1 MVKSTQNGRKIAMPL
16 KKTAPLLIIVMF
28 TLLFGGFS
36 SRAQGQELVKAA
48 PTDPPNAPPPILR
61 SKPAR
66 VQVEIETKEFRGSLA
81 DGVEYE
87 FWAFGSTVPGPF
99 IRVRQG
105 DTVELSLKNDPNS
118 NFPHSIDLHAV
129 TGPGGG
135 AKVTQTAP
143 GMKTAFS
150 WKAMNPGLYVYHC
163 ATPHVPSHVANGMY
177 GLILVE
183 PEAGLPKVDREF
195 YIVQSEFYTTGGYG
209 EKGLQ
214 YLNLDDARHED
225 PHYVVFN
232 GRVGSL
238 TGERSLKAK
247 VGETIRIFVGNGG
260 PNLISSFHVI
270 GEIFDRVYPE
280 GAVGS
285 APNQNI
291 QTTVIPAGGAAIV
304 EFRLEVPGTYILV
317 DHSIFRAFDKGAIG
331 MLDVTGP
338 DAPAIFK
345 PLDR

>member
-1 MVKSTQNGRKIAMPL
+1 
-16 KKTAPLLIIVMF
+16 MF

-48 PTDPPNAPPPILR
+48 PTDPPNVPPPILR

-105 DTVELSLKNDPNS
+105 DTIELTLKNDPAS
-118 NFPHSIDLHAV
+118 KFPHSIDLHAV

-150 WKAMNPGLYVYHC
+150 WKAMNPGLYIYHC

-177 GLILVE
+177 GL
-183 PEAGLPKVDREF
+183 
-195 YIVQSEFYTTGGYG
+195 
-209 EKGLQ
+209 
-214 YLNLDDARHED
+214 
-225 PHYVVFN
+225 
-232 GRVGSL
+232 
-238 TGERSLKAK
+238 
-247 VGETIRIFVGNGG
+247 
-260 PNLISSFHVI
+260 
-270 GEIFDRVYPE
+270 
-280 GAVGS
+280 
-285 APNQNI
+285 
-291 QTTVIPAGGAAIV
+291 
-304 EFRLEVPGTYILV
+304 
-317 DHSIFRAFDKGAIG
+317 
-331 MLDVTGP
+331 
-338 DAPAIFK
+338 
-345 PLDR
+345 